1 MNLLWQEQEWINKTA
16 LVRLMRVMFNLI
28 QEIQQVQE
36 EVELALD
43 MGDLRENAEYKQG
56 KARLDFLINQHDE
69 FQAYLNEVRIFT
81 SQDRESIQPYSKIL
95 LLNSDL
101 RETSLE
107 LVDRFNVNLE
117 LNKIYYKSPL
127 GLMLLGKI
135 KGDQVQLG
143 RIIKVTNLIN

>member
-1 MNLLWQEQEWINKTA
+1 
-16 LVRLMRVMFNLI
+16 MRIMFNLT

-43 MGDLRENAEYKQG
+43 MGDLRENVEYKQG

-69 FQAYLNEVRIFT
+69 FQAYLNKVRIFT
-81 SQDRESIQPYSKIL
+81 SQETELIQPYSKVL
-95 LLNSDL
+95 LLSSDL
-101 RETSLE
+101 REISLE

-127 GLMLLGKI
+127 GLILLGRT

-143 RIIKVTNLIN
+143 RVIKVTNLID